1 MNWVTNSS
9 WTWNLREQTDFGFF
23 LRNIYIVIFSFFLI
37 KKRMMEEFE
46 FFNWLVS
53 EKREI
58 WRRTRQ
64 KEKKRKENGSL

>member
-1 MNWVTNSS
+1 
-9 WTWNLREQTDFGFF
+9 
-23 LRNIYIVIFSFFLI
+23 
-37 KKRMMEEFE
+37 MMEEFE

-64 KEKKRKENGSL
+64 KEKKRKEKRRKENGSL